1 MGRMTELLP
10 DEPLHR
16 LRDRRSAKW
25 QRYGPDVLPLTIA
38 ELDFALADVVKDVLA
53 DAVDRADTGYVMP
66 GVLDEA
72 VAGFAERRW
81 GWRLDP
87 TAVTMTLDVNAGVVE
102 LLRLLTGPGDRVV
115 VNTPVYPPFFD
126 WLREAGT
133 VLHEVPLHDGRLDRP
148 AMERAFAS
156 QPAAFVLCNPQNPVG
171 RVHTPDELAFVVD
184 LATRHGVPVISD
196 EIHGPLV
203 LPGATF
209 TPLLSV
215 PGAAEIGVTVMSGS
229 KAFNLA
235 ALKCAMIVTGSQ
247 RMRDLVAKLP
257 PDTSWRAG
265 HFGALATAA
274 AYEHGDQWL
283 DRLLLTLD
291 DRRARLAKLIRDRL
305 PSIGWRP
312 PEATYLAWL
321 DCRSLGSGDEPRDRF
336 FDAGVA
342 LEPGTR
348 FGEPSGYLRLNFGT
362 SVEVLELAVDRM
374 ARAL

>member
-1 MGRMTELLP
+1 MTELLP

-16 LRDRRSAKW
+16 LRERRSAKW
-25 QRYGPDVLPLTIA
+25 QRYGRDVLPLTIA
-38 ELDFALADVVKDVLA
+38 ELDFALADPVKEVLA
-53 DAVDRADTGYVMP
+53 EAVERSDTGYAMP
-66 GVLDEA
+66 GVLDDA

-102 LLRLLTGPGDRVV
+102 LLRLLTRPGDRVV

-133 VLHEVPLHDGRLDRP
+133 VLHEVPLRDGRLDRP

-156 QPAAFVLCNPQNPVG
+156 APAAYVLCNPHNPVG
-171 RVHTPDELAFVVD
+171 RVHTPDELTFIVD
-184 LATRHGVPVISD
+184 LATKHGVPVISD

-235 ALKCAMIVTGSQ
+235 AFKCAVIVTGSP
-247 RMRDLVAKLP
+247 RMRDLVATLP
-257 PDTSWRAG
+257 PDTAWRTG

-274 AYEHGDQWL
+274 AYSHGDQWL

-291 DRRARLAKLIRDRL
+291 DRRSRLTKLLRDRL
-305 PSIGWRP
+305 PTVSWRP
-312 PEATYLAWL
+312 PQATYLAWL

-342 LEPGTR
+342 LEPGSR
-348 FGEPSGYLRLNFGT
+348 FGEHSGYLRLNFGT

>member
-1 MGRMTELLP
+1 MTELLP

-16 LRDRRSAKW
+16 LRERRSAKW
-25 QRYGPDVLPLTIA
+25 RRYGPDVLPLTIA
-38 ELDFALADVVKDVLA
+38 EMDFALADVVKDVLA
-53 DAVDRADTGYVMP
+53 DAVERSDTGYVMP
-66 GVLDEA
+66 GVLDDA

-102 LLRLLTGPGDRVV
+102 LLRLVARPGDRVV

-133 VLHEVPLHDGRLDRP
+133 VLHAVPLQDGRLDLA

-156 QPAAFVLCNPQNPVG
+156 RPASFVLCNPHNPVG
-171 RVHTPDELAFVVD
+171 RVHTPDELAAIVD
-184 LATRHGVPVISD
+184 LAGRHGVPVISD

-209 TPLLSV
+209 TPLLSL

-235 ALKCAMIVTGSQ
+235 ALKCAMIVTGSP
-247 RMRDLVAKLP
+247 RMRDLVATLP
-257 PDTSWRAG
+257 PDTAWRAG

-274 AYEHGDQWL
+274 AYAHGDQWL

-291 DRRARLAKLIRDRL
+291 DRRSRLAKLIRDRL
-305 PSIGWRP
+305 PSIGWQP
-312 PEATYLAWL
+312 PAATYLAWL

-336 FDAGVA
+336 FAAGVA

-348 FGEPSGYLRLNFGT
+348 FGEDSGYLRLNFGT
-362 SVEVLELAVDRM
+362 SVEVLELAVSRM